1 MIDLEK
7 YEVKNMENNEL
18 ELEQE
23 QQEQPQGYTP
33 RPKWQLWLARIALV
47 IFLGFLFMY
56 YMNILRSG
64 A

>member
-1 MIDLEK
+1 
-7 YEVKNMENNEL
+7 MENEEL
-18 ELEQE
+18 QQEQPQQE
-23 QQEQPQGYTP
+23 QQEQPQGYSP
-33 RPKWQLWLARIALV
+33 RPRWQVWLARLALV